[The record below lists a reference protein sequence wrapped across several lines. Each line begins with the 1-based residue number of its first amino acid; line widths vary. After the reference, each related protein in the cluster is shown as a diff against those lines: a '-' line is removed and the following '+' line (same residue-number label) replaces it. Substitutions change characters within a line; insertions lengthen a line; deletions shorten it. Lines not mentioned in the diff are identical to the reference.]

1 MHNLEVKLTID
12 KYETEKNK
20 IAVPDL
26 KKLDTD
32 LIKHVKLDILS
43 LSFSISFNFT
53 LGFSKY

>member
-32 LIKHVKLDILS
+32 LIKHVMLDILS
-43 LSFSISFNFT
+43 LNFDEYT
-53 LGFSKY
+53 GCLPATAT